1 MRTRRMRP
9 GVVAALAGV
18 LLSGFSLGLA
28 GTSQPASAGSDHERW
43 SDSSGCTDIVVL
55 GARGSGQDDEDSD
68 KTHLGLG
75 PEVHGFYDGLVE
87 ALKPKGLTT
96 SYLPLDYP
104 AVPKTS
110 WLYGNPLTGTPNI
123 WDSVEIGRK
132 NAPARVESIHQKCP
146 DARIVLAG
154 YSQGAWALKEGA
166 AHIRS
171 ADRNSI
177 AALVLLADPV
187 FDPGGGGRILGNP
200 EPGRGGIAGRYTPPG
215 ISRVPPTTSVSG
227 EIWFAKVTTT
237 TALCRRPR

>member
-104 AVPKTS
+104 RRAKDKLVVRESAHGNSQYLGLGRDRQEERPCAGREHPPEVP
-110 WLYGNPLTGTPNI
+110 
-123 WDSVEIGRK
+123 R
-132 NAPARVESIHQKCP
+132 CP
-146 DARIVLAG
+146 DSPGWLLAG
-154 YSQGAWALKEGA
+154 RVGTQRRCRPYS
-166 AHIRS
+166 
-171 ADRNSI
+171 
-177 AALVLLADPV
+177 
-187 FDPGGGGRILGNP
+187 
-200 EPGRGGIAGRYTPPG
+200 
-215 ISRVPPTTSVSG
+215 
-227 EIWFAKVTTT
+227 
-237 TALCRRPR
+237 